1 MSDYHNIIEFSTRLR
16 KIEGLYLF
24 RIFSKY
30 RTLIDIEVL
39 FNCLATT
46 ESESDLRELEQLWE
60 EFMEEKKEKKNDN
73 EKKQA

>member
-1 MSDYHNIIEFSTRLR
+1 MSDYRNIIEFSTRLR

-24 RIFSKY
+24 RIFSKF

-46 ESESDLRELEQLWE
+46 ESESDLRELERLWE
-60 EFMEEKKEKKNDN
+60 EFMEEKKYDKEEKQDKED
-73 EKKQA
+73 

>member
-1 MSDYHNIIEFSTRLR
+1 MSDYHNIVEFSARLR

-46 ESESDLRELEQLWE
+46 ESESDLRELEHLWK
-60 EFMEEKKEKKNDN
+60 EFMEEKK
-73 EKKQA
+73 QA

>member
-1 MSDYHNIIEFSTRLR
+1 MSDYRNIIEFSTRLR

-46 ESESDLRELEQLWE
+46 ESESDLRELEHLWK
-60 EFMEEKKEKKNDN
+60 EFMKEKKEEKNDK
-73 EKKQA
+73 EE

>member
-46 ESESDLRELEQLWE
+46 ESESDLRELECLWE
-60 EFMEEKKEKKNDN
+60 EFMKEKKHEKKND
-73 EKKQA
+73 KQD